1 MSAADFW
8 RRHVGGA
15 PAWVLFANGT
25 CVVLDAPADDPVV
38 AAVGALT
45 GWLVDAEMGD
55 DRIVV
60 QPIDG
65 GALVTT
71 VPPRLRAFVAGG
83 SEQSRAR
90 ATFAADAIAPRA
102 VHVEAGEAPPPEGVA

>member
-1 MSAADFW
+1 VNTPEFW
-8 RRHVGGA
+8 RPRVGDA
-15 PAWVLFANGT
+15 AAWVVFANGT

-55 DRIVV
+55 DRIEVR
-60 QPIDG
+60 PAEG

-71 VPPRLRAFVAGG
+71 VPPRLRAFVSGG
-83 SEQSRAR
+83 AEAARAR
-90 ATFAADAIAPRA
+90 AIFAADASAPRP
-102 VHVEAGEAPPPEGVA
+102 VHVEAGDAPPPGNVG